1 MVMVLVICIYV
12 GDDECDIVVVNVV
25 GMVLVVVLWGY
36 CLDVD
41 DLYVWGV
48 ECMVEYFVQL
58 QCFDVW
64 LFVCGQ
70 IG

>member
-48 ECMVEYFVQL
+48 ECMVEYFV
-58 QCFDVW
+58 
-64 LFVCGQ
+64 
-70 IG
+70 